1 MRMFIWQINI
11 LTMKKYFLS
20 YFGEA
25 GYFLVLLIQDA
36 FTSAIAREKADIS

>member
-1 MRMFIWQINI
+1 MSKVFS
-11 LTMKKYFLS
+11 S

-36 FTSAIAREKADIS
+36 FTSAIARERADIS